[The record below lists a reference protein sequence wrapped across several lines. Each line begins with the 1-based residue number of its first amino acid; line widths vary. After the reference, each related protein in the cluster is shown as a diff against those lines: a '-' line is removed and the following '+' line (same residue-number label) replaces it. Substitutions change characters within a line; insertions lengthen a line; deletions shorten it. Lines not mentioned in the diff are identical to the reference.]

1 MGLLTKDFGKITI
14 NMAKESF
21 TSKMKMNMKARSIR
35 TRLQAKVYLD
45 MRMAIFIKENSKMAK
60 KMVEEY

>member
-1 MGLLTKDFGKITI
+1 MGLLTKDFGKIIT

-21 TSKMKMNMKARSIR
+21 TSKMEMNMKARSIR

-45 MRMAIFIKENSKMAK
+45 MRMATFIRGSSKMAR
-60 KMVEEY
+60 KMGKEY